1 MDARDKPGDPS
12 IVPARGSRHTLP
24 RRSAQPRRAGVRQ
37 QPSLQ
42 PQRLVRG
49 SVQRDFLPV
58 QRLCPFAVVLLC
70 PLIILSVPLLTLGLY
85 QFPFSGVPQ
94 NHDIHLCVFTV
105 FSEAASYVR
114 HARPSG
120 RCTSLRRSFPTC
132 WSPPLT
138 RQVVKLTMFC
148 CYCCFK

>member
-1 MDARDKPGDPS
+1 MDARDKLGDPS

-24 RRSAQPRRAGVRQ
+24 RRSAQARRAGLCQ

-85 QFPFSGVPQ
+85 QFPFNGVPQ
-94 NHDIHLCVFTV
+94 NHDIHLCVFT
-105 FSEAASYVR
+105 F
-114 HARPSG
+114 
-120 RCTSLRRSFPTC
+120 SLRQPHTSVTQDLQDAVGAPSLPAGLLRLHVR
-132 WSPPLT
+132 W
-138 RQVVKLTMFC
+138 
-148 CYCCFK
+148 